1 MLPALSAALV
11 GVLVAGAATF
21 VASGQTVAHLGQIS
35 LAVQD
40 PGSPDPGTTV
50 PEDTAATTTTEPT
63 TEAGTSEEK
72 SPDAPPPEQ
81 PSETEPATSADVT
94 SPPATEPAEPP
105 PPTTPGPQVTEE
117 EQVVTLVNDV
127 RTKRGCEPVRVV
139 PELAAAAQGHSSD
152 MADRDYFD
160 HTTPEGV
167 GFAERIVAA
176 GYPNPGAENIA
187 RGQQS
192 ATQVMNSWMES
203 DGHRANIL
211 NCQLTTI
218 GVGLDKDGWYWT
230 QNFGY

>member
-11 GVLVAGAATF
+11 GAMVAGAATF
-21 VASGQTVAHLGQIS
+21 VASGQTIAHLGTVS
-35 LAVQD
+35 LAVED
-40 PGSPDPGTTV
+40 PGPPTQETTA
-50 PEDTAATTTTEPT
+50 PEDAAATSTPTERT
-63 TEAGTSEEK
+63 TEAGTSQEK
-72 SPDAPPPEQ
+72 SPDPAPEPTRGETGASEDPAPPPPTE
-81 PSETEPATSADVT
+81 PTEPATPTA
-94 SPPATEPAEPP
+94 PPA
-105 PPTTPGPQVTEE
+105 QVTEE

-127 RTKRGCEPVRVV
+127 RTKRGCEPLRVV
-139 PELAAAAQGHSSD
+139 PTLVEAAEGHSSD
-152 MADRDYFD
+152 MAERDYFD
-160 HTTPEGV
+160 HTTPDGV

-187 RGQQS
+187 RGQRS

-211 NCQLTTI
+211 NCQLTAI